1 MPDLWTIVKSNSTL
15 ESGDFWE
22 HINNWREVVM
32 ATVDQVRTLVND
44 PIGDDQ
50 IFDDAHYQVIIDI
63 EDNIYRAAATAAKTL
78 AAYFAEKVSVAAGP
92 VRVESQMKFKH
103 YMALADTYDQRARE
117 GGGSGAGSGAGSP
130 AFTGTS
136 LDEIQSVQ
144 EDEDRYGSVFFR
156 GLDENPGTT
165 PGDDSNI

>member
-1 MPDLWTIVKSNSTL
+1 MTTVKQ
-15 ESGDFWE
+15 
-22 HINNWREVVM
+22 IRV
-32 ATVDQVRTLVND
+32 LVND
-44 PIGDDQ
+44 PYGS
-50 IFDDAHYQVIIDI
+50 DAPVFENPHYETILEI
-63 EDNIYRAAATAAKTL
+63 EDNVYRAAATAAKTL

-103 YMALADTYDQRARE
+103 YMSLADTYDQRARE
-117 GGGSGAGSGAGSP
+117 GGGSGAGSGAGAP

-156 GLDENPGTT
+156 GLDENPGTP
-165 PGDDSNI
+165 PGDESNI